1 MATAP
6 RTRAAEELGP
16 WNPGIR
22 SQLPVALLRLASI
35 FRAENVFTGI
45 EEALERSA
53 FTGLDPEDL
62 VAFRPERLVVH
73 ELLIRVMGD
82 VSVPDGREY
91 ADLGV
96 NFRKIVRTIHRSHI
110 DPHMAD
116 IVHAYHELGRRAAG
130 LIENELSSSLF
141 ATTMNSAREQARSG
155 VLALLGLGRKRQAPP
170 PESIEDKE
178 RRILAEWQ
186 QRATE
191 SEEPLLSCT
200 LRALGTLAAALGVRH
215 GRVRGDRAFLTALA
229 TDMVCNEHGSEMIG
243 GMIEPHIKTAVETQ
257 GYRLLPPRERPV

>member
-1 MATAP
+1 MTAVTE
-6 RTRAAEELGP
+6 RTEHRPVES
-16 WNPGIR
+16 R
-22 SQLPVALLRLASI
+22 DPVAAAGGLPAPGDDLSRGERVHDL
-35 FRAENVFTGI
+35 
-45 EEALERSA
+45 EEAHERSA

-96 NFRKIVRTIHRSHI
+96 NFRKITETIHRSHI

-116 IVHAYHELGRRAAG
+116 IVRAYHELRRRAAG
-130 LIENELSSSLF
+130 LIESELSSSLF
-141 ATTMNSAREQARSG
+141 AAATDRAREPARGG
-155 VLALLGLGRKRQAPP
+155 VLGLLGLGRKRQGPP

-186 QRATE
+186 QRAAA
-191 SEEPLLSCT
+191 SDEPLLTCT
-200 LRALGTLAAALGVRH
+200 LRSPGQARRRH
-215 GRVRGDRAFLTALA
+215 RHPARSD
-229 TDMVCNEHGSEMIG
+229 
-243 GMIEPHIKTAVETQ
+243 
-257 GYRLLPPRERPV
+257 PR

>member
-73 ELLIRVMGD
+73 ELLIRVMANI
-82 VSVPDGREY
+82 SVPDGPAY

-96 NFRKIVRTIHRSHI
+96 NFRKITETIHRSHI
-110 DPHMAD
+110 DPHLAE
-116 IVHAYHELGRRAAG
+116 IVRAYHERRRRTAG
-130 LIENELSSSLF
+130 LIDSELSSRLF
-141 ATTMNSAREQARSG
+141 AAAMDRARGPAASG
-155 VLALLGLGRKRQAPP
+155 VLGRLGLGRKRQVPP
-170 PESIEDKE
+170 PESVED
-178 RRILAEWQ
+178 
-186 QRATE
+186 
-191 SEEPLLSCT
+191 
-200 LRALGTLAAALGVRH
+200 
-215 GRVRGDRAFLTALA
+215 
-229 TDMVCNEHGSEMIG
+229 
-243 GMIEPHIKTAVETQ
+243 
-257 GYRLLPPRERPV
+257 